1 MNGRLIPVRDISAA
15 DERRWR
21 QLAERA
27 IDANPLGEPDCVIPA
42 ARYQEF
48 GSEIVLAVVEHQDRF
63 VASLPLRP
71 FRYWYDI
78 HYPIIANRI
87 RRGANMASPLLD
99 PDFAPEAAES
109 LFTTLARERRHLGHL
124 LGLDSLRVGSPVERL
139 LLDTAQRMGLRTYI
153 REDFERGFL
162 VRRPNGDYTGHLNY
176 KYLWN
181 VRSRRRRIAAH
192 FDSGPVLRDR
202 AQDARALDE
211 FVELEASGYKAGNV
225 ALTAVPG
232 DPQYFCEMCTR
243 FARDRRLHLLSLE
256 AGGITLAMLIWLRAG
271 DGFLQLKT
279 AYDERYRCF
288 GPGIILQI
296 DSFSFFHEQTDGSW
310 IDTCASPNNDTFLKL
325 FPDRTRISTILFSLG
340 GRVDAMIV
348 GNMQRIFPAQR
359 LVRAWGSPFKRVA
372 KRIVSQRGSHLSL
385 AE

>member
-15 DERRWR
+15 DEQRWR
-21 QLAERA
+21 QLAARA
-27 IDANPLGEPDCVIPA
+27 IDTNPLGEADCVIPA
-42 ARYQEF
+42 ARYQGF
-48 GSEIVLAVVEHQDRF
+48 GSEIVLAVVEHHDRF

-71 FRYWYDI
+71 FRDWFDI

-87 RRGANMASPLLD
+87 RRGANIASPLLD
-99 PDFAPEAAES
+99 PDVAPEAAEF
-109 LFTTLARERRHLGHL
+109 LFTMLAGERHHLGRL

-139 LLDTAQRMGLRTYI
+139 LLDTAERMGLRTYV

-162 VRRPNGDYTGHLNY
+162 VRRPNGDYTGHLDS

-181 VRSRRRRIAAH
+181 VRSRRRRIASH
-192 FDSGPVLRDR
+192 LESLPVLRDR
-202 AQDARALDE
+202 AQDPRALDE

-225 ALTAVPG
+225 ALTAIPG

-279 AYDERYRCF
+279 AYDERYRRF
-288 GPGIILQI
+288 GPGIILHI
-296 DSFSFFHEQTDGSW
+296 DSFSFFHEQTDASW
-310 IDTCASPNNDTFLKL
+310 LDTCASPNNDTFLKL
-325 FPDRTRISTILFSLG
+325 FPDRTRISTVLFSLG
-340 GRVDAMIV
+340 GRMDAMVV
-348 GNMQRIFPAQR
+348 GNMQHILPAQR
-359 LVRAWGSPFKRVA
+359 LLRTWGSPLKRA
-372 KRIVSQRGSHLSL
+372 IKRIVP
-385 AE
+385 